1 VSDLLF
7 VTKVLNQEWIGEG
20 REAQRQ
26 EDVFR
31 IEEEKEERNERWLQP
46 RINCATPVLVDRAG
60 LAFLS
65 LLYAALTG

>member
-31 IEEEKEERNERWLQP
+31 IEEEKEKRHERWL
-46 RINCATPVLVDRAG
+46 
-60 LAFLS
+60 
-65 LLYAALTG
+65 